1 MDLHPKIGLQN
12 ELEIPV
18 ITNILKKYQQRD

>member
-1 MDLHPKIGLQN
+1 MNYTLN

-18 ITNILKKYQQRD
+18 ITYNCSDLGFRKKL